1 MVDLHCHILPKI
13 DDGSRSMAE
22 SVAMA
27 RLARASGV
35 DRIAA
40 TPHFP
45 GRAESVELLPKILNR
60 VTRLRSELEREGID
74 LMILPGAEILCLP
87 ETAEL
92 AKKGMLPTIGD
103 SRYLLTEFY
112 FDTPAQTLDAM
123 LRALAQREYIPVIA
137 HPERYGAVQR
147 RPELARRWFEQ
158 GYVIQVNKGS
168 VLGAFGPE
176 PERCAGQLLR
186 QGTVHVIASDAHR
199 ADARTTDMGP
209 VRAWA
214 EENLGRE
221 YADVLLRR
229 NPGRII
235 AGKSVVPV

>member
-27 RLARASGV
+27 RMARASGV

-45 GRAESVELLPKILNR
+45 GKAESVELLPKILSR
-60 VTRLRSELEREGID
+60 LERLQLELAREEID
-74 LMILPGAEILCLP
+74 VKIIPGAEILCLP
-87 ETAEL
+87 ETPEL
-92 AKKGMLPTIGD
+92 AKRGMLPTIGQ

-112 FDTPAQTLDAM
+112 FDTPGQTLDAM
-123 LRALAQREYIPVIA
+123 LRGLARQEYIPVIA

-147 RPELARRWFEQ
+147 HPELARRWFEQ
-158 GYVIQVNKGS
+158 GYVIQINKGS

-176 PERCAGQLLR
+176 PERCAGQLLE
-186 QGTVHVIASDAHR
+186 QGIVHVIASDAHR
-199 ADARTTDMGP
+199 SDARTTDMGP
-209 VRAWA
+209 LRAWA
-214 EENLGRE
+214 EENLGRQ
-221 YADVLLRR
+221 YADVVLRR

-235 AGKSVVPV
+235 AGKNVVPV